1 MTSFRT
7 KYQNTKQRHAK
18 WRPSYK
24 PVGPRTSFWQTRAT
38 LSHAG
43 ERGIWS
49 LDSLQDL
56 IDTPSSRWRSILNS
70 LRSSFAALRLGIC
83 RMAQGMDMEEYQ
95 DDWSPS
101 GSVMEELER
110 KAVGLEEMRKAVRE
124 EAELNE
130 LLKRQAVSTAT
141 SYHLE
146 VCF

>member
-1 MTSFRT
+1 
-7 KYQNTKQRHAK
+7 
-18 WRPSYK
+18 
-24 PVGPRTSFWQTRAT
+24 
-38 LSHAG
+38 
-43 ERGIWS
+43 
-49 LDSLQDL
+49 
-56 IDTPSSRWRSILNS
+56 
-70 LRSSFAALRLGIC
+70 
-83 RMAQGMDMEEYQ
+83 MAQGMDMEEYQ